1 MLILLIIIVGFAY
14 WVSTPAERRRFFDWI
29 VKELKKAKSTADKHR
44 AGPQPYLD
52 ALQARTPYPIVTFAV
67 AGMSVMTFVFM
78 LFGGGLADP
87 ETLVK
92 WGASYG
98 PRTTNGEWWRIVAM
112 MFVHGGLFQLVIN
125 MGCLVQ
131 LGMLLERY
139 VGHAAFATVY
149 VAAGVLAGMVSLSEY
164 PVAVSSG
171 ASGAIFGVYGL
182 LLATM
187 AWGIVHTKAKNDEM
201 TSLMHSVEPETAE
214 TSTVTIPL
222 TALATLAPAALI
234 FILANLASDA
244 LQGKAELAGLCAG
257 FICGLAL
264 TKGVNEEKP
273 AMSRAATAM
282 AVTAVIAV
290 VSAVPLRGVAD
301 VRPELARIVEFEG
314 VSTSQY
320 EKEAARF
327 RNGGVRAESLAQV
340 IDKSIMPELQ
350 AARTRLKALK
360 GVPSQHQPQV
370 EAAEEYLRLRDQS
383 WRVRSEA
390 LRKANMVTLRKADR
404 VEAESLEA
412 FKKIKPIE
420 ETADPK
426 TQPADPKAAQ
436 TDPKAKPAKQ
446 K

>member
-1 MLILLIIIVGFAY
+1 
-14 WVSTPAERRRFFDWI
+14 
-29 VKELKKAKSTADKHR
+29 
-44 AGPQPYLD
+44 
-52 ALQARTPYPIVTFAV
+52 
-67 AGMSVMTFVFM
+67 
-78 LFGGGLADP
+78 
-87 ETLVK
+87 
-92 WGASYG
+92 
-98 PRTTNGEWWRIVAM
+98 
-112 MFVHGGLFQLVIN
+112 
-125 MGCLVQ
+125 
-131 LGMLLERY
+131 
-139 VGHAAFATVY
+139 
-149 VAAGVLAGMVSLSEY
+149 MVSLSEY

-187 AWGIVHTKAKNDEM
+187 AWGIVHAKAKNDEM
-201 TSLMHSVEPETAE
+201 TSLMHSVEPETGE

-222 TALATLAPAALI
+222 SALTTLAPAALI

-290 VSAVPLRGVAD
+290 VSAVPLRGVSD

-327 RNGGVRAESLAQV
+327 RNGGVRAEALAQV

-370 EAAEEYLRLRDQS
+370 DAAEEYLRLRDQS

-420 ETADPK
+420 ETADPMA
-426 TQPADPKAAQ
+426 QPADAQ